1 MGTPSHCSTTPPDK
15 AHDPAHIQFR
25 IALHHDRVV
34 TASRPLTPT
43 PAWRSLRSIALLGLA
58 LALAGTGL
66 SACKR
71 HHETAGEK
79 LDHFGDKV
87 QDTLDP
93 PKGPGEKAG
102 RTIDRTLHDN

>member
-1 MGTPSHCSTTPPDK
+1 MGNPNNSSTSPSDTS
-15 AHDPAHIQFR
+15 HDPARFQFR
-25 IALHHDRVV
+25 IALHH
-34 TASRPLTPT
+34 SRMATPPAPVT
-43 PAWRSLRSIALLGLA
+43 PAWRSLRSVAMMGLV
-58 LALAGTGL
+58 LVLAGTGL

-71 HHETAGEK
+71 HPETAGEK

-87 QDTLDP
+87 QDTFDP